1 MELLKGRPESAEG
14 RLDKEMRVYDLLDSL
29 GVEYGRVDHEAAM
42 TMEAC
47 DEIDRVLSEGAE
59 EPVAIC
65 KNLFLCNRQA
75 TEFYLLLIP
84 GDKPFKTKYLSA
96 QIGSSRLSFAKP
108 EAMQEYLDITPGS
121 VSVMGLNVWQKDV
134 QGQWLCGSFS
144 GLFAWNRTQET
155 VTDWFTG
162 EPAEDKAG
170 PPFGKKAV
178 SGFSADLGKEPF
190 AVEYYNGTDAL
201 PQPEILSTLPMS
213 LWNVALEVHSGRI
226 YIGIAATYVFVFI
239 AGFAVVWCLWSG
251 WKLRRKNRF
260 SGRSEM
266 QNP

>member
-29 GVEYGRVDHEAAM
+29 GVEYDRVDHEAAM

-121 VSVMGLNVWQKDV
+121 VSVMGLMNDSEKKVRLLIDEDV
-134 QGQWLCGSFS
+134 LDKEY
-144 GLFAWNRTQET
+144 FACHPCINTSSLRFATRALTEK
-155 VTDWFTG
+155 VI
-162 EPAEDKAG
+162 PAMGHK
-170 PPFGKKAV
+170 PV
-178 SGFSADLGKEPF
+178 L
-190 AVEYYNGTDAL
+190 V
-201 PQPEILSTLPMS
+201 
-213 LWNVALEVHSGRI
+213 
-226 YIGIAATYVFVFI
+226 
-239 AGFAVVWCLWSG
+239 
-251 WKLRRKNRF
+251 KL
-260 SGRSEM
+260 
-266 QNP
+266 